1 MHSPPNLLHNLP
13 KSLKALDCLYQE
25 FSTNF
30 NSLPPNNFKM
40 SNSDIVALIYPH
52 VDVFGAATRAIEA
65 SSFYNPP
72 LIDPSQSAYDTDED
86 DSIQISNHLNV
97 RIEDTL
103 PFAKIT
109 FDYAPKTN
117 RGILIGSSP
126 ACDLVVRRKGVS
138 SRHISLTFDEEKRL
152 IIKDWGSLAGIQ
164 VTYDGEGAGERS
176 KFRWIVGG
184 DKIPDSKLSIILELH
199 KTISFRIIIP
209 YHDISC
215 PEYIERV
222 DRFCRGTA
230 SPEAL
235 LEDLDLISRPGTM
248 LPTGVNTPGTGDI
261 YLEKRLGEGS
271 FGEVTHLWNVSTGQD
286 YALKTPSEKAI
297 RSGDVHVEAWRR
309 EARIMGQV
317 SHASITRTLNN
328 PMFY

>member
-1 MHSPPNLLHNLP
+1 
-13 KSLKALDCLYQE
+13 
-25 FSTNF
+25 
-30 NSLPPNNFKM
+30 M

-86 DSIQISNHLNV
+86 DSTQISNHLNV